1 MSFYLLTTTLVTES
15 KTLLT
20 PDGKMAF
27 IKEVDFYQIRK

>member
-1 MSFYLLTTTLVTES
+1 MSFYLLSSALVNEN

-27 IKEVDFYQIRK
+27 IKEVDFYQIIK